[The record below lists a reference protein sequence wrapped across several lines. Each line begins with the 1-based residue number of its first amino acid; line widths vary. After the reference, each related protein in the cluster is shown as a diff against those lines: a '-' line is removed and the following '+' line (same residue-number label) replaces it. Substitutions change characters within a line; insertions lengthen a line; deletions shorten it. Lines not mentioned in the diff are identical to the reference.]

1 MKKYVPLTASQ
12 QVLVEENMQLVHW
25 TLRRCIDVNESICG
39 MGYDDLFQEGCEALC
54 HAAASYDTQAGA
66 QFPTYAGTVI
76 RNHLLD
82 HCRAL
87 QAKRRNAPVISLD
100 DCEENGQ
107 SKEYLISY
115 DDTDWQMDKLCLAQM
130 LEHGRRTYSGAA
142 RLGIEAMELKING
155 YTGADIARL
164 YGVKPNLVGAWISRA
179 AEKLRKDATLIT
191 EGGAAFTSK
200 STPFST
206 ETFLNDFVK
215 ALTVIIFV
223 LFSIFATTNLV
234 FYFVV

>member
-1 MKKYVPLTASQ
+1 MKQYVPLTSSQ
-12 QVLVEENMQLVHW
+12 QALVEENLQLVHW
-25 TLRRCIDVNESICG
+25 TLRRSVDVNENVCG

-54 HAAASYDTQAGA
+54 YAAVSYDAHAGTQ
-66 QFPTYAGTVI
+66 FSTYAGTVI

-87 QAKRRNAPVISLD
+87 QAKRRNALVISLD

-107 SKEYLISY
+107 TRERLISY
-115 DDTDWQMDKLCLAQM
+115 DDTDWQMDKLCLTQL
-130 LEHGRRTYSGAA
+130 LEYGRRTYSGTA
-142 RLGIEAMELKING
+142 RLGIEAMELKISG

-191 EGGAAFTSK
+191 EGGAAF
-200 STPFST
+200 FMMI
-206 ETFLNDFVK
+206 
-215 ALTVIIFV
+215 A
-223 LFSIFATTNLV
+223 
-234 FYFVV
+234 

>member
-12 QVLVEENMQLVHW
+12 QALVEENMQLVHW
-25 TLRRCIDVNESICG
+25 TLRRSIDVNENVCG

-54 HAAASYDTQAGA
+54 HAAASYDAHAGV

-87 QAKRRNAPVISLD
+87 QAKRRNGLVISLD

-107 SKEYLISY
+107 SKERLISY
-115 DDTDWQMDKLCLAQM
+115 DDTDWQMDKLCLAQL

-142 RLGIEAMELKING
+142 RLGIEAMELKISG
-155 YTGADIARL
+155 YTGADIAQL

-179 AEKLRKDATLIT
+179 VEKLRKDATLIS
-191 EGGAAFTSK
+191 EGGAAFFIK
-200 STPFST
+200 I
-206 ETFLNDFVK
+206 
-215 ALTVIIFV
+215 A
-223 LFSIFATTNLV
+223 
-234 FYFVV
+234 